1 MKEQVINSFDL
12 LAIEYENTVDTE
24 SPYNTHYERP
34 AMMRMINSNLNSLN
48 VLDAGCAAGW
58 YTESLLNRGAN
69 VTAIDISQSMVMA
82 AKRRV
87 GNKANI
93 VCHDLEE
100 NLPFQNEFFDL
111 IVSSLTLHYVK
122 DWNHVFK
129 EFKRILKPGGSLLFS
144 VHHPFSDYRL
154 FNREDYFTKELM
166 KDVWVKSGKEIEVVF
181 YCRSLQ
187 EMIKDTVSHFTLSSL
202 VEPQPIKELEEIN
215 EKAFNTL
222 MNEPRFLIIKA
233 TK

>member
-1 MKEQVINSFDL
+1 
-12 LAIEYENTVDTE
+12 
-24 SPYNTHYERP
+24 
-34 AMMRMINSNLNSLN
+34 MIDSHLNSLN

-69 VTAIDISQSMVMA
+69 VTAIDISQSMVEA

-87 GNKANI
+87 GNKATI

-100 NLPFQNEFFDL
+100 TLPFHNEFFDL

-122 DWNHVFK
+122 NWNHVFK
-129 EFKRILKPGGSLLFS
+129 EFKRVLKPGGSLLFS
-144 VHHPFSDYRL
+144 VHHPFSDYNL

-222 MNEPRFLIIKA
+222 MKEPRFLIIKA